1 MPQEIYAE
9 ANKIW
14 NRFTREA
21 KDKEFT
27 FSLQVYKTL
36 LSIFHIGP
44 YYYYVFNV
52 KNSAFD
58 VVSGEI
64 SDVLGYDPAA
74 VDVPFLLGMI
84 HPEDQPFFLN
94 FEYKVTEFFSA
105 LKPGQRLNYKVS
117 YDYRIK
123 KKDGTYIRILQQVL
137 TIQLDEE
144 KRVLRTLGIHTDIS
158 HLKPSG
164 QPVLSFI
171 GLNGEPSFMNVDVKK
186 VFAASPFF
194 LTLRE
199 REILALLLQG
209 KNTLEIGKEL
219 FISAHTVNTHRRN
232 LRAKT
237 GCKNTVSLLSEA
249 VAKGWL

>member
-9 ANKIW
+9 ASKIW

-21 KDKEFT
+21 KDRNFT
-27 FSLQVYKTL
+27 FSLTVYKTL

-52 KNSAFD
+52 KDSAFD
-58 VVSGEI
+58 VMSEEVSE
-64 SDVLGYDPAA
+64 VLGYDPAE
-74 VDVPFLLGMI
+74 VDVAFLLSRI

-94 FEYKVTEFFSA
+94 FENKVTDFFSS
-105 LKPGQRLNYKVS
+105 LKPEQRLNYKVS
-117 YDYRIK
+117 YDYRIE
-123 KKDGTYIRILQQVL
+123 KKDGTYIRILQQVV
-137 TIQLDEE
+137 TIQLDEHN
-144 KRVLRTLGIHTDIS
+144 RVIRTLGIHTDIS
-158 HLKPSG
+158 HLKPTG

-171 GLNGEPSFMNVDVKK
+171 GLNGEPSFMNVNVKK

-199 REILALLLQG
+199 REILGLLFQG
-209 KNTLEIGKEL
+209 KNTLQIGQEL
-219 FISAHTVNTHRRN
+219 FISSHTVNTHRRN